1 MSCDR
6 HTKKST
12 YPIERKWNNSRMVP
26 IVVEEDGDAQHFF
39 PRVSSVVWSMPESI
53 RSFVEECYLSALNF
67 SKVSVVV
74 FCGFKAYISHLNS
87 GASAV
92 VIRQGIVHFRIYIE
106 TFNRLFS
113 F

>member
-1 MSCDR
+1 
-6 HTKKST
+6 
-12 YPIERKWNNSRMVP
+12 MVP
-26 IVVEEDGDAQHFF
+26 TVVQEDGDAQHFF

-74 FCGFKAYISHLNS
+74 LCGFKAYISHLNS

-106 TFNRLFS
+106 TFNRLFL